1 MAANKTDDGWLA
13 FRYPDVRLFYFS
25 RLSSTLASAMQN
37 VAVGWFVYELTRDPF
52 ALGLTGLF
60 TFLPMLVFCLIT
72 GQVADNYDRRL
83 VVSISTALAAFVSAG
98 LLVYSLAGHTTVWPI
113 YILMALVGTSRAFG
127 NPAYKALLPTLVPR
141 EHFGNT
147 VAWNSSFEQF
157 ANTAGPAIGGLLYML
172 GPNVVFGLAMVLYAA
187 SAIATFLI
195 RTRPEPVKREKVTW
209 QTMSAGLR
217 YIYSQKTIF
226 GAISLDMC
234 AVLLGGVTALLPI
247 FSDALGAGAWGTGF
261 LRSAQS
267 IGAFTM
273 AYVLAHHPV
282 KRRSGRKLV
291 WSVGAFGLSILV
303 FGLSNSIIL
312 SVLALFAA
320 GAADQISVYIRHTIV
335 QTDTPDS
342 MRGRVSAVNV
352 IFVGASGSLGEFE
365 SGTLAALVGAV
376 PAVAI
381 GGVGAMLCAAL
392 WAVIFSTMR
401 ERDELVPKEDPAAA
415 K

>member
-1 MAANKTDDGWLA
+1 MTESTKEDGWLA
-13 FRYPDVRLFYFS
+13 FKYYDVRLFFFS

-37 VAVGWFVYELTRDPF
+37 IAVGWFVYELTRDPF

-60 TFLPMLVFCLIT
+60 TFLPMLVFCMIT
-72 GQVADNYDRRL
+72 GQVADSYDRRL

-98 LLVYSLAGHTTVWPI
+98 LLVYSMMGHTAVWPI
-113 YILMALVGTSRAFG
+113 YVLMALVGTSRAFG

-141 EHFGNT
+141 QHFGNT

-172 GPNVVFGLAMVLYAA
+172 GPNVVFGLAMFLYGA

-195 RTRPEPVKREKVTW
+195 RTRPEPVKKEKVTW
-209 QTMSAGLR
+209 ETMSAGLR

-234 AVLLGGVTALLPI
+234 AVCLGGVTALLPI
-247 FSDALGAGAWGTGF
+247 FSDALGAGPWGTGF

-267 IGAFTM
+267 IGALCM
-273 AYVLAHHPV
+273 AYALAHYPV
-282 KRRSGRKLV
+282 RRGSGRKLV
-291 WSVGAFGLSILV
+291 WSVGAYGLAILV
-303 FGLSNSIIL
+303 FGLSNSIVL

-335 QTDTPDS
+335 QTDTPDN

-381 GGVGAMLCAAL
+381 GGVGAMMCAAL
-392 WAVIFSTMR
+392 WVVLFPTMR
-401 ERDELVPKEDPAAA
+401 DRDELVPKELAAT

>member
-1 MAANKTDDGWLA
+1 MTESTKEDGWLA
-13 FRYPDVRLFYFS
+13 FKYYDVRLFFFS

-37 VAVGWFVYELTRDPF
+37 NAVGWFVYELTRDPF

-60 TFLPMLVFCLIT
+60 TFLPMLVFCMIT
-72 GQVADNYDRRL
+72 GQVADSYDRRL

-98 LLVYSLAGHTTVWPI
+98 LLVYSMMGNTAVWPI
-113 YILMALVGTSRAFG
+113 YVLMALVGTSRAFG

-141 EHFGNT
+141 QHFGNT

-172 GPNVVFGLAMVLYAA
+172 GPNVVFGLAMFLYGA

-195 RTRPEPVKREKVTW
+195 RTRPEPVKKEKVTW
-209 QTMSAGLR
+209 ETMSAGLR

-234 AVLLGGVTALLPI
+234 AVCLGGVTALLPI
-247 FSDALGAGAWGTGF
+247 FSDALGAGPWGTGS

-267 IGAFTM
+267 IGALCM
-273 AYVLAHHPV
+273 AYALAHYPV
-282 KRRSGRKLV
+282 RRGSGRKLV
-291 WSVGAFGLSILV
+291 WSVGAYGFFILLFGLSDNI
-303 FGLSNSIIL
+303 FL
-312 SVLALFAA
+312 SVFALFAV
-320 GAADQISVYIRHTIV
+320 GASDQISVFIRHTIV
-335 QTDTPDS
+335 QTDTPDN

-381 GGVGAMLCAAL
+381 GGIGAMMCAAL
-392 WAVIFSTMR
+392 WSVIFPTMR
-401 ERDELVPKEDPAAA
+401 DRDELVPKELAAT